1 VADLVSLVRFALR
14 QEGELRPHREQ
25 VDQRFAAWLAKQE
38 SNGRKFT
45 EEQRQWLETIR
56 DHIATSLAIEKGDF
70 EYVPF
75 EQRGGLG
82 KATQLF
88 GKELGPLLNELNE
101 ALAA

>member
-1 VADLVSLVRFALR
+1 SLVRFALH
-14 QEGELRPHREQ
+14 QEGELRPYREQ
-25 VDQRFAAWLAKQE
+25 VDERFAKWLVLQE

-45 EEQRQWLETIR
+45 EEQRHWLEAIS
-56 DHIATSLAIEKGDF
+56 DHIATSLAIEPDDF

-82 KATQLF
+82 KAMQLF
-88 GKELGPLLNELNE
+88 GKDLRPILNELNE